1 MRKQMLYTR
10 RELGMMLA
18 PLVIEQV
25 LVMLVGMVDTVMV
38 SGAGEAAVS
47 GVALVDMVNYLI
59 ITVMAA
65 LTTGG
70 AVVISQY
77 LGSGQEGQAAFSAG
91 QLVQIS
97 GLLSMGIAGLCLLFR
112 HGIMRL
118 FFGAVEPAVMDA
130 ALTYFVITACSF
142 PFLGLYE
149 AGAALYRVL
158 GRTSVTMYIS
168 LGMNLINLVGD
179 YVGVQVL
186 HAGVAGVAVP
196 TLLSRIFAA
205 AVMLALAF
213 QPDKTIRLEWRHIFC
228 RDRAMVS
235 RILYIAV
242 PGGVENGLFAMGK
255 VLVVSIVSH
264 FGTVQIAAN
273 GVANSVSQIAV
284 MVVNAVNLAIV
295 PVVGQCMGSG
305 DPDQAYDYTRKL
317 MRVSYVSLFVLGLGV
332 CLLLP
337 VILPFYRLEAET
349 LGLAARLVVLHNLL
363 ALAFHPTSFNLP
375 NSLRAAG
382 DVRYTMMVGIGSMMI
397 FRLGGALL
405 LGNVLGWG
413 VTGVWIAMGLDWL
426 ARSIAFCIRYHS
438 QKWRQMQ
445 VIERSAS

>member
-47 GVALVDMVNYLI
+47 GVALADMVNYLI

-168 LGMNLINLVGD
+168 LGMNLINLAGD

-213 QPDKTIRLEWRHIFC
+213 QPDKTIRLEWRHVFC

-235 RILYIAV
+235 RILYIFFIFLKSGTQV
-242 PGGVENGLFAMGK
+242 GCSLYENNI
-255 VLVVSIVSH
+255 S
-264 FGTVQIAAN
+264 
-273 GVANSVSQIAV
+273 
-284 MVVNAVNLAIV
+284 
-295 PVVGQCMGSG
+295 
-305 DPDQAYDYTRKL
+305 
-317 MRVSYVSLFVLGLGV
+317 
-332 CLLLP
+332 
-337 VILPFYRLEAET
+337 
-349 LGLAARLVVLHNLL
+349 
-363 ALAFHPTSFNLP
+363 
-375 NSLRAAG
+375 
-382 DVRYTMMVGIGSMMI
+382 
-397 FRLGGALL
+397 
-405 LGNVLGWG
+405 
-413 VTGVWIAMGLDWL
+413 
-426 ARSIAFCIRYHS
+426 
-438 QKWRQMQ
+438 
-445 VIERSAS
+445 